1 MIDGSDDAMRR
12 LFFFLGVV
20 GIMYNGD
27 LEWFY
32 RIIAQSSFR
41 ASSFATQRSTRTPHS
56 CGHRPMVAEGP
67 EKLPCCD
74 SQPAR
79 DRMSADE
86 ADPISELLAR
96 LEADIRDMP
105 VVEAVAL
112 HEAYDA
118 GAVAAAAGR
127 REVKRVADER
137 MATVTVALVDELV
150 EAESAEAETQM
161 LAKKEREEAAIAMRK
176 ELAAKAQAA
185 KKAEIARQK
194 QIKKEMAEATKNA
207 ARIAA
212 EKEKLRFE
220 RSQAERKEMIRHLT
234 MDMKLRD
241 EDEIANERREGSSMS
256 KGGKDDFTDA
266 AKKKGDMSGF

>member
-1 MIDGSDDAMRR
+1 
-12 LFFFLGVV
+12 
-20 GIMYNGD
+20 MYNGD

-41 ASSFATQRSTRTPHS
+41 ASSFATQRSTCTPHS

-150 EAESAEAETQM
+150 EAESAEGVIVTGQPRSGPA
-161 LAKKEREEAAIAMRK
+161 
-176 ELAAKAQAA
+176 
-185 KKAEIARQK
+185 
-194 QIKKEMAEATKNA
+194 A
-207 ARIAA
+207 ARVDRA
-212 EKEKLRFE
+212 RFDGE
-220 RSQAERKEMIRHLT
+220 SAPHRTYLAL
-234 MDMKLRD
+234 L
-241 EDEIANERREGSSMS
+241 
-256 KGGKDDFTDA
+256 
-266 AKKKGDMSGF
+266 